1 MVAAVDLHFHRDRV
15 YPLFSLMPRSVY
27 RPPFYR
33 RILPW
38 IFAIVFVTL
47 APTLI
52 FYTAGYRIN
61 PKKVTIER
69 NGTLIADS
77 VPTAAHIFL
86 NGQDSK
92 RVTPT
97 SLLGLAPGPYDV
109 HYEKLGYLSWNKTLE
124 IRPEQATFADKI
136 RLWLDTGIA
145 HVSDDAIAK
154 LSTDDDGAKTAAL
167 IPTTKG
173 WTVRILD
180 VDGRQLAQASVNG
193 MTTST
198 IPTVRWNTNG
208 TALILDQQ
216 QAKKADAWV
225 DANTGSSGSLP
236 AGDYAWEG
244 TLIVG
249 TDAGMRTTFDP
260 RRGTFARERLAAGIS
275 AQTDTFDLLVSTST
289 GDMTIRPHSILR
301 RLYALPRGT
310 WIVDGVAA
318 TYTLLH
324 QDGEWL
330 AVTRSG
336 EPERGIAEGDRPLWN
351 ETGKNPRALLLNGNE
366 VWLWAPGQDPLLLL
380 RQSSP
385 FISVVWH
392 HAGEHVFV
400 ATRERVFALE
410 LDDRGGRTM
419 TDLATGF
426 SNIDAMTVTGKN
438 LLISGE
444 KDGQQGLFLRA
455 IE

>member
-1 MVAAVDLHFHRDRV
+1 
-15 YPLFSLMPRSVY
+15 MPRSVY
-27 RPPFYR
+27 TPPFYR

-38 IFAIVFVTL
+38 IFAAVFVTL

-77 VPTAAHIFL
+77 VPTAAHILL
-86 NGQDSK
+86 NGVDSK

-97 SLLGLAPGPYDV
+97 SLLGLAPGPYGV
-109 HYEKLGYLSWNKTLE
+109 RYEKTGYLSWEKSLE
-124 IRPEQATFADKI
+124 IKPEQATFADKI
-136 RLWLDTGIA
+136 RLWLDTGTA
-145 HVSDDAIAK
+145 HVSDDPMAE
-154 LSTDDDGAKTAAL
+154 LSTDDDGTKTAAL
-167 IPTTKG
+167 VAGTKG

-180 VDGRQLAQASVNG
+180 VDGRQLSQAPVNG
-193 MTTST
+193 MTTSS
-198 IPTVRWNTNG
+198 IPLVRWNANG
-208 TALILDQQ
+208 TALILDQTDT
-216 QAKKADAWV
+216 KLADAWV
-225 DANTGSSGSLP
+225 DANTGLGGSLP

-260 RRGTFARERLAAGIS
+260 RRGTFVRERLAAGMS

-318 TYTLLH
+318 TYTLLR

-330 AVTRSG
+330 AVKRSG
-336 EPERGIAEGDRPLWN
+336 EPERGVAEGNRPLWN
-351 ETGKNPRALLLNGNE
+351 EAGKDPRALLLNGNE
-366 VWLWAPGQDPLLLL
+366 VWLWEPGQDPLLLL

-385 FISVVWH
+385 FVSAVWH
-392 HAGEHVFV
+392 HAGDHVFV

-410 LDDRGGRTM
+410 LDDRGGRVM
-419 TDLATGF
+419 TDLVTGF
-426 SNIDAMTVTGKN
+426 SRIDSMTVTGKN

>member
-1 MVAAVDLHFHRDRV
+1 
-15 YPLFSLMPRSVY
+15 MPRSVY

-47 APTLI
+47 APALI

-77 VPTAAHIFL
+77 TPAAAHILL
-86 NGQDSK
+86 NGTDTK

-97 SLLGLAPGPYDV
+97 SLLGLAPGPYAV
-109 HYEKLGYLSWNKTLE
+109 RFEKTGYLPWEKTLE
-124 IRPEQATFADKI
+124 IKPEQATFADKI
-136 RLWLDTGIA
+136 RLWLDTTPA
-145 HVSDDAIAK
+145 HASDDLAMELVSDD
-154 LSTDDDGAKTAAL
+154 DGGKTAAL
-167 IPTTKG
+167 IATTTG
-173 WTVRILD
+173 WSVRILD
-180 VDGRQLAQASVNG
+180 ADGRTIVQAALKG

-198 IPTVRWNTNG
+198 EPELLWNANG

-216 QAKKADAWV
+216 DPKLADAWM
-225 DANTGSSGSLP
+225 DANTGQEGDLP
-236 AGDYAWEG
+236 AGEYSWEG
-244 TLIVG
+244 TMIVG

-260 RRGTFARERLAAGIS
+260 RRGTFARDRLSAGLA

-289 GDMTIRPHSILR
+289 GDMTVRPHSILR
-301 RLYALPRGT
+301 RLYSLPRGT
-310 WIVDGVAA
+310 WTVAGTA
-318 TYTLLH
+318 GIYTLLRH
-324 QDGEWL
+324 EDQWL
-330 AVTRSG
+330 AVARSG
-336 EPERGIAEGDRPLWN
+336 EPESGVADGNRPLWN
-351 ETGKNPRALLLNGNE
+351 ETGKDPRALLLNQNE
-366 VWLWAPGQDPLLLL
+366 LWQWTPGQDPLLLL

-385 FISVVWH
+385 FVGAVWH
-392 HAGEHVFV
+392 RAGDHVFV
-400 ATRERVFALE
+400 ATRDRVFSLE
-410 LDDRGGRTM
+410 LDDRGGRIM

-426 SNIDAMTVTGKN
+426 TRIDAMTVTGKN